1 MVRPWARGASP
12 VTSLL
17 VILTPSDKTRRYQA
31 EIERWADERPYAEV
45 RRTDDPSDARR
56 WAREA
61 AREGV
66 ELVVAGGG
74 DGTVHEVANGILG
87 LPEASTSLG
96 VLPLGTGND
105 LARGLQIPL
114 DLREA
119 LEVLEDGSVRPMD
132 VIGVRL
138 DGGPEEL
145 VLNALTGGFSG
156 QAHEALD
163 QEVKEAWGPLSYL
176 RSGVEMWGERRTYA
190 LELEVDGETL
200 SETVLN
206 FMVCNGPFTGGG
218 IAAAAGADLFDGFLD
233 VVLIRDADARELS
246 TLAAGVLS
254 GKPVEHRALVRREA
268 RAARV
273 VARASVPVSVDG
285 EVTEASQMAFALL
298 PGRLP
303 VVVPGS

>member
-1 MVRPWARGASP
+1 M
-12 VTSLL
+12 TSQL
-17 VILTPSDKTRRYQA
+17 VILTPSDKTRRHEA
-31 EIERWADERPYAEV
+31 EIEKWADERPDVEI
-45 RRTDDPSDARR
+45 RRTDGASDARR

-66 ELVVAGGG
+66 QLVVAGGG
-74 DGTVHEVANGILG
+74 DGTVHEVANGILDH
-87 LPEASTSLG
+87 PDASTSLG

-105 LARGLQIPL
+105 LARGLRIPL
-114 DLREA
+114 NLRKA
-119 LEVLEDGSVRPMD
+119 FEVLEGGSVRPMD
-132 VIGVRL
+132 VIRVQL
-138 DGGPEEL
+138 DGGAEEIL
-145 VLNALTGGFSG
+145 LNALTGGFSG

-190 LELEVDGETL
+190 LELGVDGETL

-218 IAAAAGADLFDGFLD
+218 IAAAAGADLFDGLFD
-233 VVLIRDADARELS
+233 VVLIRDADARDLS
-246 TLAAGVLS
+246 TLAAGILS
-254 GKPVEHRALVRREA
+254 GKRVEHGALVRREA

-273 VARASVPVSVDG
+273 VARASVPVSLDG
-285 EVTEASQMAFALL
+285 EVTEASRMTFELL